1 VELKAVIE
9 NCREGRP
16 GAWDMLVNAF
26 APKVFNMA
34 YQFTGSR
41 AEAEDQSQEIFL
53 KVFHNLPKYDSQ
65 KNFTAWLLTLAKNHL
80 IDSYRRAK
88 WEKKNRYDFDEILP
102 FRASAADSPEETFL
116 QREEQSVLWRGLN
129 SLPSDVRL
137 ALILKE
143 IQGKKY
149 EEVAE
154 VLGLPVGTVKSRINR
169 GKLQLARLLRERK
182 EEGL

>member
-1 VELKAVIE
+1 
-9 NCREGRP
+9 
-16 GAWDMLVNAF
+16 MLVNAF
-26 APKVFNMA
+26 APKVFTMA
-34 YQFTGSR
+34 FQFTGSR

-53 KVFHNLPKYDSQ
+53 KVFHNLPKYDSE
-65 KNFTAWLLTLAKNHL
+65 KNFAAWLLTLAKNHL
-80 IDSYRRAK
+80 IDSYRRTK
-88 WEKKNRYDFDEILP
+88 WERKNRDDFDENLP
-102 FRASAADSPEETFL
+102 SRAQTADSPEDALL

-129 SLPSDVRL
+129 SLPSDIRL
-137 ALILKE
+137 AIILKE

-154 VLGLPVGTVKSRINR
+154 ILVMPVGTVKSRVNR

>member
-1 VELKAVIE
+1 
-9 NCREGRP
+9 
-16 GAWDMLVNAF
+16 MLVNAF

-80 IDSYRRAK
+80 IDSYRRTR
-88 WEKKNRYDFDEILP
+88 WEKKNRDDFDENLP
-102 FRASAADSPEETFL
+102 RQAQRADSPEDALL

-129 SLPSDVRL
+129 SLPSDIRL
-137 ALILKE
+137 AIILKE

-154 VLGLPVGTVKSRINR
+154 ILGLPAGTVKSRVNR
-169 GKLQLARLLRERK
+169 GKLHLASLLRERK

>member
-1 VELKAVIE
+1 
-9 NCREGRP
+9 
-16 GAWDMLVNAF
+16 MLVNAF
-26 APKVFNMA
+26 APKIFTMA

-53 KVFHNLPKYDSQ
+53 KVFHNLPKYDAE
-65 KNFTAWLLTLAKNHL
+65 KNFAAWLLTLAKNHL
-80 IDSYRRAK
+80 IDSYRRTR
-88 WEKKNRYDFDEILP
+88 WERKNRDDFDENLP
-102 FRASAADSPEETFL
+102 SRAQTADSPEDALL

-129 SLPSDVRL
+129 SLPSDIRL
-137 ALILKE
+137 AIILKE

-154 VLGLPVGTVKSRINR
+154 ILVMPVGTVKSRVNR